1 MPDARY
7 FVQAVEKREGDK
19 ISGQFLGRSV
29 SLADAFSL
37 VGEAIEKDEGPN
49 GRNLLYIIRDEEND
63 SRSWTIME
71 RMS

>member
-1 MPDARY
+1 MADARY

-19 ISGQFLGRSV
+19 ISGQFLRRSV
-29 SLADAFSL
+29 SLPDAFSL
-37 VGEAIEKDEGPN
+37 VGEAIEKDEGPD
-49 GRNLLYIIRDEEND
+49 GRNLLYIIRDEEDD